1 MYKYPNIEK
10 LLLRRTFLLGV
21 GKGILFTALLGRLI
35 YYQIIKSDQ
44 YKLLANKNRIS
55 LRLLNPT
62 RGTVSD
68 RNGKLLAINKNTF
81 RILAYTLNKDEI

>member
-1 MYKYPNIEK
+1 MYKYPNLEK
-10 LLLRRTFLLGV
+10 LLLRRTFLLGA
-21 GKGILFTALLGRLI
+21 GKGILFSAVLGRLI
-35 YYQIIKSDQ
+35 YLQILKSDQ

-81 RILAYTLNKDEI
+81 SFIET